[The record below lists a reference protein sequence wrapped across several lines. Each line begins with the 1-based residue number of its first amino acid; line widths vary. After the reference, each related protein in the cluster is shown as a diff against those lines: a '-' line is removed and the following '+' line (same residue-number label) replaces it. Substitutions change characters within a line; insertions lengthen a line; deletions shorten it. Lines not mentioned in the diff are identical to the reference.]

1 MEILPSYHLQT
12 EGAHANYASTAR
24 AAKPER
30 QRSCVTARVSV
41 RGTYTGRLV
50 LGEHS
55 IGVVVHVVLVGLMLR
70 LTEAVDVLRRQESRQ
85 LDEHVG
91 ERETRHG
98 RVPAEKSKK

>member
-1 MEILPSYHLQT
+1 MHQPQEPLNLRDR
-12 EGAHANYASTAR
+12 GAAFTCVS
-24 AAKPER
+24 
-30 QRSCVTARVSV
+30 QVTARVSV

-55 IGVVVHVVLVGLMLR
+55 IGVVVHVVFVGFMLR

-91 ERETRHG
+91 ECETRHG
-98 RVPAEKSKK
+98 GVPAEKSKKKKKRKKK